1 LFVAAVIPSLSRVAL
16 VFVSVPFLVL
26 LLDRLGNTE
35 LAVRTRLLVAAIVVL
50 FAIVLVVTLQYP
62 QLLDRFRVEGM
73 YGRTQK
79 NALLAWNLTSDL
91 GYFFCGLPAEL
102 LKSLRTPEGIG
113 FGDNSYLRLAA
124 ATGVPLFCVWVALLT
139 RIWQRCRQV
148 SMSLAS
154 SLWLRVALLGYVL
167 VLLYLGDVL
176 FNDGWILMGIML
188 LASSMIKVAR
198 VPEASGAFVRPV
210 KI

>member
-1 LFVAAVIPSLSRVAL
+1 MAAVIPSRSRVAL

-26 LLDRLGNTE
+26 LLDRLGNAE
-35 LAVRTRLLVAAIVVL
+35 LAVRRQLLVAASIVL

-73 YGRTQK
+73 YGRTQN
-79 NALLAWNLTSDL
+79 NALLVWTLTSDL
-91 GYFFCGLPAEL
+91 EYFFYGLPSEL
-102 LKSLRTPEGIG
+102 LKSLRTSEGLG

-124 ATGVPLFCVWVALLT
+124 ATGVPLFCAWVVLLT
-139 RIWQRCRQV
+139 RIWQSGRQV
-148 SMSLAS
+148 SMNLAS
-154 SLWLRVALLGYVL
+154 SIWLRVALLGYVL

-188 LASSMIKVAR
+188 LASRMTKVAR
-198 VPEASGAFVRPV
+198 VPEAPGAVCPAS
-210 KI
+210 